1 MIVHSTRPARTRA
14 RVCTLGLLL
23 AVSSPV
29 FASAQQPTAP
39 ATGGRALTLDDAI
52 RLSARESE
60 VLQIARA
67 GISRAGGQLRIAR
80 SQYLPQINSSLSYSR
95 ALRSQFEALAGGGPP
110 DTATTPQ
117 PQSLCTPPLP
127 ANPTPEQR
135 AAALAQAT
143 TCPSAQG
150 LDFSR
155 VGFGARNSW
164 TLGLSAS
171 QTVFSGGRVSGQNV
185 AAAAGRRSAE
195 VELTSQRAQL
205 ALDVTQA
212 YFDAVLADRLVTIA
226 DTALAQTEELLRQTT
241 VARRVGNQSE
251 FELLRAT
258 VSRDNQRPLLI
269 ARRGDRDVAYFRLK
283 QLLNL
288 PLEEPLTLT
297 TPIDQPEAITRVIAA
312 SASTV
317 GASYAS
323 STTGDTLSPMPLP
336 DTVVADRAPV
346 RQSLEAVRAQEG
358 QLRVARADRLPSLAL
373 TSGYQRLFFPSTF
386 LPTLNQFAENWNVGG
401 SLSLSLFSGGRVTGN
416 IESARAELDEAKA
429 RLQQARELA
438 ALDTRVAINQLQ
450 QAEAAFAA
458 SRGTAQQAERAY
470 SIDQIRYRE
479 GISTQ
484 TDLTQ
489 SRLLLEQA
497 AANQAQSARDLAVAR
512 ARIALLRDLPLNTQ
526 ALGGAAARAVPQQ
539 QQPQQ
544 QQQQQQPAQQQPQTS
559 TAAGPAGAG
568 QSGSFSQ

>member
-1 MIVHSTRPARTRA
+1 MIVHPTRLRRIRVRA
-14 RVCTLGLLL
+14 GALGLLL

-29 FASAQQPTAP
+29 IAAAQQPTAP
-39 ATGGRALTLDDAI
+39 AAGAGRALSLDDAI
-52 RLSARESE
+52 RLAARESE
-60 VLQIARA
+60 ALQIARA
-67 GISRAGGQLRIAR
+67 GISRATGQLRVAR
-80 SQYLPQINSSLSYSR
+80 SQYLPQLASNLSYSR
-95 ALRSQFEALAGGGPP
+95 ALRSQFEALAGGGGA
-110 DTATTPQ
+110 DTGTTPQ
-117 PQSLCTPPLP
+117 PKSLCTPPLP
-127 ANPTPEQR
+127 ENPTPAER

-143 TCPSAQG
+143 TCPAPAT

-171 QTVFSGGRVSGQNV
+171 QTVFSGGRVSGQN
-185 AAAAGRRSAE
+185 AAAAAARRSAE

-212 YFDAVLADRLVTIA
+212 YFDAVLADRLVGIA
-226 DTALAQTEELLRQTT
+226 DTTLAQTEELLRQTT

-258 VSRDNQRPLLI
+258 VTRDNQRPVLI
-269 ARRGDRDVAYFRLK
+269 ARRGDRDIAYLRLK

-288 PLEEPLTLT
+288 PLDEPLTLT
-297 TPIDQPEAITRVIAA
+297 TPIDQPATITRVIAA
-312 SASTV
+312 NASTAA
-317 GASYAS
+317 GTSYAS
-323 STTGDTLSPMPLP
+323 VSDTLAPLP
-336 DTVVADRAPV
+336 APDTSSADRAPV

-386 LPTLNQFAENWNVGG
+386 LPKLNQFAENWNVGG
-401 SLSLSLFSGGRVTGN
+401 SLSLSLFSGGRVSGN
-416 IESARAELDEAKA
+416 IEAARANLDEARA
-429 RLQQARELA
+429 RLQQAQKLA
-438 ALDTRVAINQLQ
+438 ALDTRVALNQLQ

-458 SRGTAQQAERAY
+458 SRGTAQQAQRAY

-497 AANQAQSARDLAVAR
+497 VANQAQSARDLAVAR
-512 ARIALLRDLPLNTQ
+512 ARVALLRDLPLNTQ
-526 ALGGAAARAVPQQ
+526 ALGGAAARSA
-539 QQPQQ
+539 PQQ
-544 QQQQQQPAQQQPQTS
+544 QQQQQEQQQQQQQQAQ
-559 TAAGPAGAG
+559 TAAAAGQAGAG